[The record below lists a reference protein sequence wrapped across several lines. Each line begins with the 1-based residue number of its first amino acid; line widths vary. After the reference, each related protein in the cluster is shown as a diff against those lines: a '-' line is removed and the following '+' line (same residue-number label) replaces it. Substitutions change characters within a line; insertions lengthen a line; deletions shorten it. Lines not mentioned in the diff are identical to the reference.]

1 MPQLEFR
8 IEADYSKITK
18 LIEEIGR
25 LKSAMSG
32 MDANSSP
39 SSLRTMETQ
48 LAKNTKELD
57 SLVSSAVRAGNEI
70 NQGFKQ
76 KIYAASQGVNDLSE
90 KIIAQKAVIKNI
102 EADVKRLGA
111 VYRSALKSNPFSA
124 GEKLV
129 EYNAA
134 RKSLD
139 EERAA
144 LFSLTQQQ
152 ATARLSIKRLRDE
165 YALYRQ
171 DGAETVDVTKQIKE
185 SMVDFGKK
193 VLGGVAIKEFLS
205 EMVRVRGE
213 FQAADTS
220 IQTLL
225 GSKEKA
231 DALMAKIKEYA
242 KVSPLEFMDVTQAT
256 QMMLGFNIE
265 AEKVPRFIQAIG
277 DVSMGQTQKFNSLT
291 LAFSQ
296 MSAAGKLMGQDLN
309 QMINAGFNPLQII
322 ADKTGKS
329 IATLKEEMSKG
340 KISADMVQQAFIDA
354 TSAGGK
360 FYNMSENASKTIT
373 GQLSMMHD
381 SLDAVFNELGQKS
394 EGVIV
399 SGIQMTTKLIN
410 NYETIGKVLTGLVV
424 TYGAYRAA
432 IILNIALTR
441 SWAVAARADAVAK
454 GIQTVA
460 TKAQT
465 VAQLA
470 LNAAMKANP
479 YVMAATLITGVATAL
494 WLYSDRT
501 SAAEKAQKKY
511 NEEAEKAKQNKADL
525 ATETGSLITKIN
537 SETESVY
544 GKIRAYQELKKL
556 MPGLGDMTFTEFKSK
571 GTEEQ
576 KSLVSGLMD
585 KQEIEDAEKAYAE
598 AEARVESLRRKVEEA
613 RQRTGNASNYNTD
626 YLLTNDLEEAV
637 AYAKLYKDRVDEIRE
652 AQWEA
657 NTPVKEQIKH
667 YEQILAGLEDQRKM
681 LEETLKYTEDVVPM
695 WEAVSKEINSTKA
708 KIDAL
713 NKPKG
718 GSATTDADK
727 NRAQKLREEAAERNR
742 AIKQYAEGVE
752 EQTKQAE
759 LDIAQAQLD
768 TQEDSYEK
776 EKATI
781 ELRYK
786 RLLAENQKRQKEM
799 IEALKDNKVR
809 EWMNSNPEAT
819 KEQQI
824 NYRASLNVTSS
835 DLTKGQQSQL
845 AQYEVVAA
853 QSRNKALQDLDK
865 ARRDSERESMLS
877 YIKEYGEYLDKRTAM
892 EQEAA
897 DKIKKIREDKTLTDT
912 DKDYQIKSIEAGLE
926 ASLKDMD
933 FDKFKKDM
941 DWDTIFGDMDAM
953 PVDVLK
959 AATEQLEQFRD
970 TAKELDPEQ
979 IKAITEALTNLK
991 EKADMSRPI
1000 QTIKTAATAYKAAK
1014 AQFSAASKA
1023 YKEAQTNND
1032 TKGATKAYNDMVKA
1046 SKKMAEAAKSEK
1058 VALEA
1063 VTDVIDGYGN
1073 ALKEVGE
1080 IVGGT
1085 TGEMIQLAGS
1095 AISCGTAMATGVQ
1108 AFGTAVSTMEKSI
1121 AILAII
1127 EAALQAIQTVVSL
1140 FTSGPDETLTSYVE
1154 AMDTY
1159 IDILTE
1165 SINDLNDAIGST
1177 QNSIKDT
1184 LSYYDELIDKQ
1195 RELAD
1200 VTKNQA
1206 KVWLNSGASSSSHS
1220 EGVNIQKSISDGL
1233 NSSSADVRKFYE
1245 DGYNQ
1250 LNEYYKKVNGVYA
1263 KSAKDFGR
1271 MDWILRLSD
1280 EDLKKLSEN
1289 STIMAMLGSDFAGY
1303 ITNYVSALKDA
1314 EELTDTLNESLMAVS
1329 WDDFYD
1335 DFVEMVSDMDMT
1347 SEDFSSSFA
1356 EYMRDALVK
1365 NLIAENYKSKL
1376 QTLYKKAAGY
1386 MQDGTLDEHMDALRE
1401 EYTKLSEDAQKEIEA
1416 ISRITGYSDSESE
1429 SSSDNSLKGAYA
1441 TASQESIDLLA
1452 GQTGAVRVLLED
1464 VRSSVQPIRE
1474 QMARLYEIQIK
1485 GWDDVKAIRDL
1496 SVEVEK
1502 SASQI
1507 ADNTADI
1514 KEVAS
1519 KISDYTK
1526 GTRDALEGTVNVKVK
1541 M

>member
-1 MPQLEFR
+1 MSDGR
-8 IEADYSKITK
+8 IS
-18 LIEEIGR
+18 LEIGLDNSR
-25 LKSAMSG
+25 LQQDARESRNLIQGISDTAKKEGNA
-32 MDANSSP
+32 MDAAFRKIGTSI
-39 SSLRTMETQ
+39 
-48 LAKNTKELD
+48 AGVFA
-57 SLVSSAVRAGNEI
+57 VS
-70 NQGFKQ
+70 KM
-76 KIYAASQGVNDLSE
+76 
-90 KIIAQKAVIKNI
+90 
-102 EADVKRLGA
+102 
-111 VYRSALKSNPFSA
+111 
-124 GEKLV
+124 
-129 EYNAA
+129 
-134 RKSLD
+134 
-139 EERAA
+139 
-144 LFSLTQQQ
+144 
-152 ATARLSIKRLRDE
+152 
-165 YALYRQ
+165 
-171 DGAETVDVTKQIKE
+171 AEFAKQIA
-185 SMVDFGKK
+185 S
-193 VLGGVAIKEFLS
+193 
-205 EMVRVRGE
+205 VRGE
-213 FQAADTS
+213 FQKLEVAFS
-220 IQTLL
+220 TLL
-225 GSKEKA
+225 QSKSQADKLMAQLVNTAIKTPFGLSDIAQSAKQLLAYGVEADKVNETLIRLGDIAAGLSIPIGDLAYLYGTTMVQGRMYTIDFNQFLNRGIPLAEELAKQFGVAKTEIRKLVEEGKVGFPEVQKALWALTDEGSKFGGLMEAQSKTISGQVANLQDSIEIMMNDMGKSVEGAISSSISLAAGVVDHWREIGSVILSVAAAFGTYKA
-231 DALMAKIKEYA
+231 ALL
-242 KVSPLEFMDVTQAT
+242 VV
-256 QMMLGFNIE
+256 
-265 AEKVPRFIQAIG
+265 
-277 DVSMGQTQKFNSLT
+277 
-291 LAFSQ
+291 
-296 MSAAGKLMGQDLN
+296 SAA
-309 QMINAGFNPLQII
+309 QMINNAIVKEAARQRIAAAAAGI
-322 ADKTGKS
+322 
-329 IATLKEEMSKG
+329 TLSK
-340 KISADMVQQAFIDA
+340 A
-354 TSAGGK
+354 
-360 FYNMSENASKTIT
+360 E
-373 GQLSMMHD
+373 
-381 SLDAVFNELGQKS
+381 
-394 EGVIV
+394 
-399 SGIQMTTKLIN
+399 
-410 NYETIGKVLTGLVV
+410 
-424 TYGAYRAA
+424 
-432 IILNIALTR
+432 
-441 SWAVAARADAVAK
+441 AVAAARTTLLSTAWR
-454 GIQTVA
+454 G
-460 TKAQT
+460 
-465 VAQLA
+465 
-470 LNAAMKANP
+470 LNKIMLANP
-479 YVMAATLITGVATAL
+479 YLLIASAIAGVVTAMWTL
-494 WLYSDRT
+494 SDRT
-501 SAAEKAQKKY
+501 SAAQKAQKKY
-511 NEEAEKAKQNKADL
+511 NEEVEKAKQNKADL
-525 ATETGSLITKIN
+525 ASETGSLITKIN

-544 GKIRAYQELKKL
+544 GQIRAYQELKKL
-556 MPGLGDMTFTEFKSK
+556 MPGLGDMTFTEFKGKS
-571 GTEEQ
+571 TEEQ
-576 KSLVSGLMD
+576 KSLISGLMD
-585 KQEIEDAEKAYAE
+585 KQEIEEAERAYAE
-598 AEARVESLRRKVEEA
+598 AEARVESLRKKVEEA

-626 YLLTNDLEEAV
+626 YLLTNDLAEAV
-637 AYAKLYKDRVDEIRE
+637 AYAKLYKERVDEIRQ

-667 YEQILAGLEDQRKM
+667 YEQILAGLEEQRKM
-681 LEETLKYTEDVVPM
+681 LEETLKYTEDVLPM
-695 WEAVSKEINSTKA
+695 WEAVNKEINSTKA

-713 NKPKG
+713 NKPTG

-727 NRAQKLREEAAERNR
+727 NRIQKLKEEAAERNR

-776 EKATI
+776 EKAAI

-799 IEALKDNKVR
+799 IEALKDNMVR

-865 ARRDSERESMLS
+865 ARRESERESMLS
-877 YIKEYGEYLDKRTAM
+877 YIKEYGEYMDKRIAL

-912 DKDYQIKSIEAGLE
+912 DKDYQVKSIEAGLE
-926 ASLKDMD
+926 ASLKEMD

-941 DWDTIFGDMDAM
+941 DWDTIFGDMDSM
-953 PVDVLK
+953 PADVLK
-959 AATEQLEQFRD
+959 AATEQLERFRD

-1085 TGEMIQLAGS
+1085 TGEMIKLAGS
-1095 AISCGTAMATGVQ
+1095 AISCGMSMASGIQ
-1108 AFGTAVSTMEKSI
+1108 AIGKAASTLEKAV
-1121 AILAII
+1121 AILAVV
-1127 EAALQAIQTVVSL
+1127 EAALQAIQMVVSL

-1165 SINDLNDAIGST
+1165 SISDLNDAISST

-1206 KVWLNSGASSSSHS
+1206 KVWLNSGASTSSHS

-1233 NSSSADVRKFYE
+1233 NSSSADVRKFYK

-1250 LNEYYKKVNGVYA
+1250 LNEYYKKASGVYA
-1263 KSAKDFGR
+1263 KSTKDFGR
-1271 MDWILRLSD
+1271 MDWIFKLSD

-1289 STIMAMLGSDFAGY
+1289 STIMAMLGSDFASY
-1303 ITNYVSALKDA
+1303 ITDYVSALKDA
-1314 EELTDTLNESLMAVS
+1314 EELTDTLNESLMTVS

-1347 SEDFSSSFA
+1347 SEDFSNSFA

-1386 MQDGTLDEHMDALRE
+1386 MQDGTLDEHMDALRA

-1416 ISRITGYSDSESE
+1416 ISRITGYESDSEREGSQR
-1429 SSSDNSLKGAYA
+1429 GIA
-1441 TASQESIDLLA
+1441 TASQESVDENNARLTTMQGHTYQLVQNTGEMKTHLA
-1452 GQTGAVRVLLED
+1452 GVTEHMKN
-1464 VRSSVQPIRE
+1464 IRE
-1474 QMARLYEIQIK
+1474 MATESIEHLSAISRNTYQLYETNQRLK
-1485 GWDDVKAIRDL
+1485 RVEGEL
-1496 SVEVEK
+1496 S
-1502 SASQI
+1502 
-1507 ADNTADI
+1507 DI
-1514 KEVAS
+1514 N
-1519 KISDYTK
+1519 TK
-1526 GTRDALEGTVNVKVK
+1526 GVTIKKV
-1541 M
+1541 